1 MPFVRCCDRRI
12 SLNKAF
18 CRFALTIPS
27 RNSRLLIGSLIISRK
42 AFHGPNFNSFGA
54 RSYNWPH
61 RASCDAYSSVFCC
74 CLAAA
79 LLLPKPTLSFWD
91 SGAPWK
97 LRTEAGEKQ
106 PLKVR
111 ELVIDGR
118 IREYTTGATH
128 EVTDRLFVVRRAYRI
143 NDALPEEKKPQQW
156 VWRLDGWISVDR
168 QTGHVA
174 QLNLP
179 AFDGDTSEAS
189 WYRDYAAYCG
199 ASDDG
204 AKTYMVVSQLGKRK
218 PVLRKGIS
226 RPRLCRSQMG
236 TFSQSRHFHRRRGK
250 NQLCGACAQRRSPA

>member
-1 MPFVRCCDRRI
+1 MNRFFNNLQEAFQEQISTLLVQDHIIGHTVHLRCIFI
-12 SLNKAF
+12 SF
-18 CRFALTIPS
+18 
-27 RNSRLLIGSLIISRK
+27 
-42 AFHGPNFNSFGA
+42 
-54 RSYNWPH
+54 
-61 RASCDAYSSVFCC
+61 
-74 CLAAA
+74 
-79 LLLPKPTLSFWD
+79 LLLPGISLA
-91 SGAPWK
+91 APKAHSVVLGQWRAVE
-97 LRTEAGEKQ
+97 LRTDTGEKQ

-111 ELVIDGR
+111 DLVIDGR
-118 IREYTTGATH
+118 IREYTTGVTH

-204 AKTYMVVSQLGKRK
+204 SKTYLVVAQIGRRK
-218 PVLRKGIS
+218 PVLKKEVSGTSCAVPAWERTPS
-226 RPRLCRSQMG
+226 RVTFVAAGEKTSFVVHDHSVDLQPDLTPDTEESQ
-236 TFSQSRHFHRRRGK
+236 Q
-250 NQLCGACAQRRSPA
+250 